1 MTFYDDWKVVEM
13 VCCVIFSI
21 LQRQMDEINTV
32 CKQKYLKKHYLCAV
46 SINDAATN
54 TECLI

>member
-1 MTFYDDWKVVEM
+1 MNLTRSAKDFALN
-13 VCCVIFSI
+13 IFSI

-32 CKQKYLKKHYLCAV
+32 CKQKYLKKHYLCVV

-54 TECLI
+54 TEYLT

>member
-1 MTFYDDWKVVEM
+1 MTFYDDWKVVER

-32 CKQKYLKKHYLCAV
+32 CKQKYLKNITFAPYQ
-46 SINDAATN
+46 
-54 TECLI
+54 

>member
-32 CKQKYLKKHYLCAV
+32 CKQKYLKNITFAPYQ
-46 SINDAATN
+46 
-54 TECLI
+54 